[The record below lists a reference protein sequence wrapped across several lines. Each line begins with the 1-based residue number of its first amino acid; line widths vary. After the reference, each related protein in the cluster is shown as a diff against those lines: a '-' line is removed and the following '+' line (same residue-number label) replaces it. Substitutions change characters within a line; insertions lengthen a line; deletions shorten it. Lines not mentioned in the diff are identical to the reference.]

1 MIRPKRYNKHHFFI
15 SQKSPAPPRE
25 VLVTCGNVSDPRI
38 RLRIEIAQAL
48 TLIFRT
54 DDSAQQN
61 RGVNLTI
68 LEINATAANVRDF
81 I

>member
-1 MIRPKRYNKHHFFI
+1 MK
-15 SQKSPAPPRE
+15 PRE
-25 VLVTCGNVSDPRI
+25 VFVTCGNVSDPRI
-38 RLRIEIAQAL
+38 KLNVEIAPAL

-61 RGVNLTI
+61 RGVDLTI
-68 LEINATAANVRDF
+68 FKINATAANVRDF